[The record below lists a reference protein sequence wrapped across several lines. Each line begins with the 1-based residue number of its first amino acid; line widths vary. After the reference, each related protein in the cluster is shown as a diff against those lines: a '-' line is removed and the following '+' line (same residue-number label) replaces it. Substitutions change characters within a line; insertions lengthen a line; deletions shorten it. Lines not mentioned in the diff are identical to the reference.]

1 MDTPAGGTASTL
13 DPERSAWLR
22 LTLTPGLGPATARRL
37 LAVFGLPDAIFAA
50 SAATLAPHAGEA
62 LARELAGPASPAQRE
77 AMQTTARWLASSPSN
92 HLLTLADHLY
102 PPGLL
107 AMSDPPPVLYAS
119 GRLELLAQPG
129 LAIVGSRSAT
139 RQGEATAEAFA
150 AGLARAGLAIVSGLA
165 LGIDAAAHRGALDAA
180 GGTIAV
186 VGTGVDVVYPAA
198 NRALTARIRAQG
210 LVLSELPLGT
220 PAVAFNFPR
229 RNRLIAGLARGV
241 LVVEAALR
249 SGSLITARLA
259 AEQGREVFAI
269 PGSIHSPV
277 AKGCHR
283 LIREGAKLVE
293 SVQDILEEL
302 RIAPAVAGSTPH
314 DAAGSTT
321 AASDPARESSPT
333 KPRAPAQQT
342 LLDALG
348 HDPASLDTLAER
360 TGRPA
365 GELSAL
371 LLELELTQD
380 VERLPG
386 DRYQRLR

>member
-1 MDTPAGGTASTL
+1 M
-13 DPERSAWLR
+13 
-22 LTLTPGLGPATARRL
+22 
-37 LAVFGLPDAIFAA
+37 
-50 SAATLAPHAGEA
+50 
-62 LARELAGPASPAQRE
+62 
-77 AMQTTARWLASSPSN
+77 
-92 HLLTLADHLY
+92 
-102 PPGLL
+102 
-107 AMSDPPPVLYAS
+107 
-119 GRLELLAQPG
+119 
-129 LAIVGSRSAT
+129 
-139 RQGEATAEAFA
+139 
-150 AGLARAGLAIVSGLA
+150 
-165 LGIDAAAHRGALDAA
+165 
-180 GGTIAV
+180 
-186 VGTGVDVVYPAA
+186 
-198 NRALTARIRAQG
+198 
-210 LVLSELPLGT
+210 LSELPLGT

>member
-1 MDTPAGGTASTL
+1 MDSPAGGTASTL

-22 LTLTPGLGPATARRL
+22 LTLTAGLGPATARRL

-50 SAATLAPHAGEA
+50 STATLAPHAGEA

-77 AMQTTARWLASSPSN
+77 AMQATARWLASSPSN
-92 HLLTLADHLY
+92 HLVTLADTLY
-102 PPGLL
+102 PAGLL
-107 AMSDPPPVLYAS
+107 AMSDPPPVLYAT
-119 GRLELLAQPG
+119 GRIDLLAQPG

-150 AGLARAGLAIVSGLA
+150 AGLSRAGLAIVSGLA

-186 VGTGVDVVYPAA
+186 VGTGIDVVYPAA
-198 NRALTARIRAQG
+198 NRALTARIRTQG

-321 AASDPARESSPT
+321 AATDPARESSPT
-333 KPRAPAQQT
+333 KPRAPAQQA

>member
-1 MDTPAGGTASTL
+1 MLDHPAPAL

-37 LAVFGLPDAIFAA
+37 LAVYGLPDAIFAA
-50 SAATLAPHAGEA
+50 SVATLTPHAGEA
-62 LARELAGPASPAQRE
+62 LARELASPASPTQRE
-77 AMQTTARWLASSPSN
+77 AMQATARWLASSPSN

-102 PPGLL
+102 PAGLL
-107 AMSDPPPVLYAS
+107 AMSDPPPVLYAI
-119 GRLELLAQPG
+119 GRIDLLAWPG

-186 VGTGVDVVYPAA
+186 VGTGADVVYPAT
-198 NRALTARIRAQG
+198 NRALTTRIRAHG

-220 PAVAFNFPR
+220 PAIAFNFPR
-229 RNRLIAGLARGV
+229 RNRVIAGLARGV

-302 RIAPAVAGSTPH
+302 RIAPAVAAGIPPDTTGS
-314 DAAGSTT
+314 AAPAT
-321 AASDPARESSPT
+321 DPTNESSPAE
-333 KPRAPAQQT
+333 PRAPAQQT

-348 HDPASLDTLAER
+348 HDPASLDALAER

>member
-1 MDTPAGGTASTL
+1 MDSPAGATASTL

-50 SAATLAPHAGEA
+50 SAATLAPHAGET

-77 AMQTTARWLASSPSN
+77 AMQATARWLASSPSN
-92 HLLTLADHLY
+92 HLLTLADSLY
-102 PPGLL
+102 PSGLL
-107 AMSDPPPVLYAS
+107 AMSDPPPLLYAT
-119 GRLELLAQPG
+119 GQIDLLARPG

-198 NRALTARIRAQG
+198 NRALTARIRTQG

-302 RIAPAVAGSTPH
+302 RIAPAAAGAAPPDSAGSTSPVSE
-314 DAAGSTT
+314 APGE
-321 AASDPARESSPT
+321 PSPT
-333 KPRAPAQQT
+333 SARAPAPQSV
-342 LLDALG
+342 LDALG

>member
-1 MDTPAGGTASTL
+1 
-13 DPERSAWLR
+13 
-22 LTLTPGLGPATARRL
+22 
-37 LAVFGLPDAIFAA
+37 
-50 SAATLAPHAGEA
+50 
-62 LARELAGPASPAQRE
+62 
-77 AMQTTARWLASSPSN
+77 MQATARWLASSPSN
-92 HLLTLADHLY
+92 HLLTLADPLY
-102 PPGLL
+102 PAGLL
-107 AMSDPPPVLYAS
+107 AMSDPPPVLYAI
-119 GRLELLAQPG
+119 GQLDLLARPG

-186 VGTGVDVVYPAA
+186 VGTGADVVYPAT
-198 NRALTARIRAQG
+198 NRALTTRIRAQG

-220 PAVAFNFPR
+220 PAIAFNFPR

-302 RIAPAVAGSTPH
+302 RIAPAV
-314 DAAGSTT
+314 T
-321 AASDPARESSPT
+321 AAIPAGTTGSAAAATDPPSEASPAE
-333 KPRAPAQQT
+333 PRAPAQQA

-348 HDPASLDTLAER
+348 HDPASLDALAER